1 MHANSTT
8 VTASANRL
16 PNIVILLVT
25 IVICLLIA
33 EIALRSFTPFPV
45 GYSSHQAADA
55 DLGYRL
61 SSDFPEADAAG
72 FRNADGARIEVLA
85 LGDSHTYGN
94 NVGTDASWP
103 AVFAKTSGLQTY
115 NAGVG
120 SYGILAYHALLN
132 SLCLPETR
140 AAIIA
145 LYPANDFV
153 AGGSNCLIINDLSDF
168 WQQETKKLGLVWPKL
183 EKECSDIEDLSIV
196 DWLEANSAIVGAVRT
211 ATGGKRGLPADK
223 PRYDFADGVQ
233 PMLVKRIAKH
243 NRCTD
248 PGNPDT
254 AAMLTNLE
262 RMAPTWSR
270 QDGVPVGVIIL
281 PSRERVVYGYFEKHG
296 RLDELAPEFVAQMQ
310 NQIQLEKRSAQIL
323 AAADVPYREA
333 LPDILVAF
341 EAELRVGR
349 NFYPAWDD
357 GHPMEAGYASYAA
370 VALALLDEMGVDINK
385 RVQLP

>member
-1 MHANSTT
+1 MHTNPTT

-16 PNIVILLVT
+16 SNIVVLLVT
-25 IVICLLIA
+25 IVICLMIA
-33 EIALRSFTPFPV
+33 EIALRSLTPFPV
-45 GYSSHQAADA
+45 GYSSNMAADA

-61 SSDFPEADAAG
+61 SCDFAEADAAG
-72 FRNADGARIEVLA
+72 FRNGAGARIEVLA
-85 LGDSHTYGN
+85 IGDSHTYGN
-94 NVGTDASWP
+94 NVGPDAAWP
-103 AVFAKTSGLQTY
+103 AVFAKSSGLQTY

-153 AGGSNCLIINDLSDF
+153 AGGSNCLIINDPSTF
-168 WQQETKKLGLVWPKL
+168 WQQETKKIGLVWPKL
-183 EKECSDIEDLSIV
+183 EEECSDVEDISIG
-196 DWLEANSAIVGAVRT
+196 DWLEAHSAIIGAVRT
-211 ATGGKRGLPADK
+211 ATRGKRGLPADE

-233 PMLVKRIAKH
+233 PLLVKRIAKH

-248 PGNPDT
+248 LDNPT
-254 AAMLTNLE
+254 TVAMLSNLE
-262 RMAPTWSR
+262 RMAATWSR
-270 QDGVPVGVIIL
+270 QDGVTVGVMIL
-281 PSRERVVYGYFEKHG
+281 PSRERVVYGYFEKYG
-296 RLDELAPEFVAQMQ
+296 RLGELAPEFVAQMQ

-323 AAADVPYREA
+323 AAAGVPYREA
-333 LPDILVAF
+333 LAEVLVAF
-341 EAELRVGR
+341 EAELRAGR

-370 VALALLDEMGVDINK
+370 VALALLGDMGV
-385 RVQLP
+385 VTVSQ